1 VGALMRMMA
10 RVSPETA
17 MPIPRRA
24 TTDASVRLLP
34 WVLLALLLLAAA
46 PAVWAESV
54 MGNGKIVS
62 EVRNT
67 GEFTAIG
74 LGSNMGLR
82 LRQGS
87 SPSVVLHGD
96 SNLLPLIE
104 TVVERESLQLRWK
117 RGVSVR
123 SPTSVYVEVTAPQV
137 RAVANAGSGDIEI
150 DTMKVPRLSLSINGS
165 GQLRARGLGTDD
177 LSIGVSGS
185 GDLKLAGQATR
196 LTIDLSGSG
205 DVDAGELHSDDVTV
219 GIAGSGD
226 VVVQASR
233 RLAASIAG
241 SGTVRY
247 SGDASVQQSIAGPG
261 SVRRR

>member
-1 VGALMRMMA
+1 
-10 RVSPETA
+10 
-17 MPIPRRA
+17 MPAPRL

-34 WVLLALLLLAAA
+34 WVLLALLMLAAA

-54 MGNGKIVS
+54 VGNGKIAS
-62 EVRNT
+62 EMRNT
-67 GEFTAIG
+67 GEFVAIG
-74 LGSNMGLR
+74 LGGNMGLK

-87 SPSVVLHGD
+87 TPSVVVHGD

-104 TVVERESLQLRWK
+104 TVVERDQSLQLRWK

-123 SPTSVYVEVTAPQV
+123 SHASVHVEVVAPQV
-137 RAVANAGSGDIEI
+137 QAVASAGSGDVHI

-165 GQLRARGLGTDD
+165 GDLRANGLSTDD
-177 LSIGVSGS
+177 LVIGVSGS

-205 DVDAGELHSDDVTV
+205 DIDAADLRSDDVTV

-226 VVVQASR
+226 VVVEASR
-233 RLAASIAG
+233 QLVASIAG
-241 SGTVRY
+241 TGNIRY
-247 SGDASVQQSIAGPG
+247 SGDARVQQSIAGSG